1 MKAMKRGTKRRE
13 EEKVQKKSEGMRD
26 EGMRD
31 GREGK
36 REWW

>member
-26 EGMRD
+26 

-36 REWW
+36 REWWR